1 MDEKLKKC
9 IEVLVHYVYDTYDG
23 NESEIYT
30 LSYYYMYINK
40 VNDIEGLLACF
51 VQAIIDVTDKEF
63 SDVYKKTVNHPQVKK
78 LLF

>member
-1 MDEKLKKC
+1 
-9 IEVLVHYVYDTYDG
+9 
-23 NESEIYT
+23 
-30 LSYYYMYINK
+30 MYINK

-63 SDVYKKTVNHPQVKK
+63 SDVYKKIVNHPQIKK